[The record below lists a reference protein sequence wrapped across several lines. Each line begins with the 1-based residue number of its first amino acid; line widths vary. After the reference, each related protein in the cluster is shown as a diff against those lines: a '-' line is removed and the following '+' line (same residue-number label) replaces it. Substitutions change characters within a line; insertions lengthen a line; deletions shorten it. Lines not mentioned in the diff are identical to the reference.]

1 MKKTWL
7 VAAAVVGMAGSAAAQ
22 MPNVGAIKDSI
33 AMSTMRLHKYQW
45 LQTMTV
51 AVKGEVKQTSVSQC
65 MYPGAVMKPTCT
77 EISSTP
83 AEKPHGGPVMKHEI
97 EKAIAEMKAYMD
109 SVKTL
114 IGQYVPPQKE
124 KIEAAMQAGN
134 VSVAPNPSTG
144 GVKLAVNNYAQPGDQ
159 MAFVVGQA
167 DDQLRSVDISTY
179 LAQPSSAV
187 TLVVN
192 YDALP
197 DGTRYA
203 KTTTLNATAKQIVV
217 TVTTANYAIAA
228 Q

>member
-1 MKKTWL
+1 MKKTLL
-7 VAAAVVGMAGSAAAQ
+7 VAAALVGAAAAAAAQ
-22 MPNVGAIKDSI
+22 APNAAAIKDSI
-33 AMSTMRLHKYQW
+33 GASVMRLHKYQW

-51 AVKGEVKQTSVSQC
+51 AVKGETKQTSVSQC
-65 MYPGAVMKPTCT
+65 MYQGGSPKPQCT

-83 AEKPHGGPVMKHEI
+83 AAKPSGGPIRKRAMEN
-97 EKAIAEMKAYMD
+97 AIAEMKAYMD

-124 KIEAAMQAGN
+124 KIEAAMQSGN

-144 GVKLAVNNYAQPGDQ
+144 GMKLAVNNYAQQGDQ
-159 MAFVVGQA
+159 MAFVVGAQ
-167 DDQLRSVDISTY
+167 DNRMRSVNINTY
-179 LAQPSSAV
+179 LSDPSSV
-187 TLVVN
+187 VSLVVN
-192 YDALP
+192 YAALP